1 MPLKFTRSLSGPRSE
16 VWLARELG
24 SLPVRVLVTEEDG
37 TRYEQV
43 ATKITTP

>member
-1 MPLKFTRSLSGPRSE
+1 MRFFRGSGDERSE

-24 SLPVRVLVTEEDG
+24 YLPVRVLVTEKDG

-43 ATKITTP
+43 ATKIATP